1 MKTFCFFLYIAINT
15 EYCIRR
21 FGAVA
26 SVNQSTYESI
36 LSGGSSTKSRYYI
49 YEWPSYIDDV
59 WPAPE
64 SSLHAKSGYDHGFY
78 ANRGAGDA
86 MFPEVGLFQTWQF
99 SLYKNLMARLRTS
112 EFRTKDPTK
121 AVAFIIP
128 FDLGNLHEFT
138 MQNVYSSKSIARHV
152 AAPDRN
158 VHKLCDDFIHDVAN
172 IFFRCEMTSVTEDM
186 KQISY
191 STDQALIDLYIQ
203 SKYYGTLC
211 CMYVDSCYLCHVM
224 LCDVTM
230 LCHYMLCHVMI
241 CLSCHVWLCY
251 VMLFQALSCYVM
263 LCYVMLCYYVISY
276 YIMLCYLYDMI

>member
-15 EYCIRR
+15 EYCTRR
-21 FGAVA
+21 FGAEA
-26 SVNQSTYESI
+26 SANQTTYESL

-86 MFPEVGLFQTWQF
+86 IFPEVGLFQTWQF

-128 FDLGNLHEFT
+128 FDLGNLHKST
-138 MQNVYSSKSIARHV
+138 MQNVYSSNSNARHV
-152 AAPDRN
+152 AAPVHN
-158 VHKLCDDFIHDVAN
+158 VHKLWNFYINRCDDFIHDVAN
-172 IFFRCEMTSVTEDM
+172 IFFRSEMTSVTEDM
-186 KQISY
+186 KQISS
-191 STDQALIDLYIQ
+191 STDQALIDLYAQ
-203 SKYYGTLC
+203 SQCYGTLC
-211 CMYVDSCYLCHVM
+211 CMYVDSYYLCHVM
-224 LCDVTM
+224 LC
-230 LCHYMLCHVMI
+230 
-241 CLSCHVWLCY
+241 
-251 VMLFQALSCYVM
+251 
-263 LCYVMLCYYVISY
+263 
-276 YIMLCYLYDMI
+276 